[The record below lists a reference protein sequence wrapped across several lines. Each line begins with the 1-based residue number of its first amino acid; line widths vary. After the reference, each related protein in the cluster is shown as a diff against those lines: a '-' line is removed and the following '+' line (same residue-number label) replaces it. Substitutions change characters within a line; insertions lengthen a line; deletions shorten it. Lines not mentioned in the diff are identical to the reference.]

1 MKITVI
7 TSPFGYIPPFGFGAV
22 ERLWY
27 NLSVEWVKEGH
38 EVFFLSKKNKED
50 EQQTIQDGIS
60 IKYLKGYSRSKSLKT
75 DIFLDFFFSFRALYN
90 MKKTDILVLNT
101 FWSPLICFLFFWKYK
116 KTVYNV
122 ARFPKG
128 QFRFFK
134 HIDRLS
140 CVSQAVYD
148 ELITQTPSIESITNI
163 INYPINTE
171 VFKYSSLENTD
182 SEKLTIVYTGRVH
195 PEKGLTILVEAV
207 DLLMNDYPFLELEIV
222 GPRTIQDGGGGDDY
236 VNKLNALATNFS
248 IIWCDPISDPI
259 LLKNKIIKGSIYCYP
274 SVAEKGET
282 FGVAP
287 LEAMATGRAT
297 IVSNLGCFKDF
308 VHDQKNGLIFDHNNK
323 NAVILLKKQI
333 EILVNNKELRLKLGL
348 EAHKTSLNFTNEKI
362 ANLHL
367 KDFDSLL
374 NNS

>member
-27 NLSVEWVKEGH
+27 NLSVEWVKQGH
-38 EVFFLSKKNKED
+38 KVFFLSKKNNEEK
-50 EQQTIQDGIS
+50 QHTIQDGIN

-75 DIFLDFFFSFRALYN
+75 DIFLDFFFSIRALFY
-90 MKKTDILVLNT
+90 MKKTDVLVLNT

-122 ARFPKG
+122 ARFPKH

-140 CVSQAVYD
+140 CVSQAVYN
-148 ELITQTPSIESITNI
+148 ELIVQTPSVESITNI

-171 VFKYSSLENTD
+171 IFKYYSSENTD
-182 SEKLTIVYTGRVH
+182 SEKITIVYTGRVH

-207 DLLMNDYPFLELEIV
+207 DLLIQNYPFLELEIV
-222 GPRTIQDGGGGDDY
+222 GPRTIKDGGGGDDY
-236 VNKLNALATNFS
+236 INKLNALATSFS
-248 IIWCDPISDPI
+248 IVWCDPISDPI

-308 VHDQKNGLIFDHNNK
+308 VHDKKNGLIFDHNNK
-323 NAVILLKKQI
+323 NAVVLLKKQL
-333 EILVNNKELRLKLGL
+333 EILIKDKELRLKLGL
-348 EAHKTSLNFTNEKI
+348 EAHKTSLNFTNKKI

-374 NNS
+374 NNN